1 VRAPAAAAA
10 PRMQVVGADEN
21 DVLLGELAFS
31 APDQLPALVR
41 ERLEAGKLGDAFYKH
56 VEDKVSASADLEE
69 RETLRMLS
77 AAVRQ
82 LAEEARGGATAGASA
97 GAGGVEGELVRAASE
112 EEVAEAAYDALIDRL
127 VAACAEEDADRAL
140 AANVDFEYERIDK
153 RFLDRL
159 DARASAAAAAA
170 AGPALAKVKDA
181 IAEAMRA
188 RVAAAAEK
196 LKVVLTAGGPGA
208 MRDALET
215 LAAKGG
221 LDEAV
226 VLLLQGNIEQAKAA
240 GMGPAVQAMTA
251 VLDHAAM
258 LKDAR
263 LSPEVRLI
271 RRLLR
276 TDDEEVRVD
285 LLMTALKPNKGV
297 MLADGTVT
305 SGVRVNG
312 KKFVQELRGL
322 IEQYSNVEEA
332 FAMRLSRLGEE
343 SEAVARKLF
352 DMEEK
357 DVKDL
362 QEEAFHRR
370 SVSVWDLEQVE
381 MREEVEGRK
390 ASWEG
395 RLGQVPSGFDEH
407 GKMAI

>member
-1 VRAPAAAAA
+1 
-10 PRMQVVGADEN
+10 
-21 DVLLGELAFS
+21 
-31 APDQLPALVR
+31 
-41 ERLEAGKLGDAFYKH
+41 
-56 VEDKVSASADLEE
+56 
-69 RETLRMLS
+69 
-77 AAVRQ
+77 
-82 LAEEARGGATAGASA
+82 
-97 GAGGVEGELVRAASE
+97 
-112 EEVAEAAYDALIDRL
+112 
-127 VAACAEEDADRAL
+127 
-140 AANVDFEYERIDK
+140 
-153 RFLDRL
+153 
-159 DARASAAAAAA
+159 
-170 AGPALAKVKDA
+170 
-181 IAEAMRA
+181 
-188 RVAAAAEK
+188 
-196 LKVVLTAGGPGA
+196 
-208 MRDALET
+208 
-215 LAAKGG
+215 
-221 LDEAV
+221 
-226 VLLLQGNIEQAKAA
+226 
-240 GMGPAVQAMTA
+240 